1 MSEEKEN
8 NHTDKQFAEQFSN
21 NFAIREIK
29 YNKTKIKQCVAAE
42 AGVLPIHP
50 FRMYIVGASQS
61 GKTNL
66 VLNLLTRPEM
76 YRDFYGQN
84 ILVISPTARNLDK
97 SYEVLNLPPENYFPC
112 SIDVLSRIFELSKQ
126 AKRENRDKPLLII
139 LDDIIANKTFC
150 RSKEL
155 IELLVQSRH
164 YNISCM
170 ILSQSYHRIDK
181 TIRLNCSCIIYFK
194 GSNRELEI
202 LADDFCPPGY
212 SKRQFMKLIAQT
224 TDPKYS
230 FLFIDLHRTIDQA
243 RYRQNLTKKIV

>member
-1 MSEEKEN
+1 MEDFQQTFNSTFEIEEV
-8 NHTDKQFAEQFSN
+8 
-21 NFAIREIK
+21 K
-29 YNKTKIKQCVAAE
+29 YAKTKIEQCPAAA
-42 AGVLPIHP
+42 AGVLPCHP

-66 VLNLLTRPEM
+66 VLNLLTRIEM
-76 YRDFYGQN
+76 YKDFYGQN

-97 SYEVLNLPPENYFPC
+97 SYEVMDLPPENYFPC
-112 SIDVLSRIFELSKQ
+112 SVDVLSRIFELAKL
-126 AKRENRDKPLLII
+126 AKREGRDKPMLLI
-139 LDDIIANKTFC
+139 LDDIISNKQFC
-150 RSKEL
+150 RSKQL
-155 IELLVQSRH
+155 VELLVQSRH

-212 SKRQFMKLIAQT
+212 SKRQFMRLIAQT

-230 FLFIDLHRTIDQA
+230 FLFIDLHRTIENG